1 MANLKKDLLN
11 NLGNDKYYAELELA
25 RLAQDPNM
33 VYRDKVNEMSYLL
46 KELAAIDLSTQLI
59 GKYFPDEQQVTDQS
73 GMEQGQSK
81 PQPQPQPDQ
90 PKPHPG
96 QSHGE

>member
-25 RLAQDPNM
+25 RLAQEPNM
-33 VYRDKVNEMSYLL
+33 VYKDKIDKMSRLL
-46 KELAAIDLSTQLI
+46 KELAELDLSTQLV
-59 GKYFPDEQQVTDQS
+59 GKYFPEQEQMPTDQ
-73 GMEQGQSK
+73 GTA
-81 PQPQPQPDQ
+81 PQQQPEG